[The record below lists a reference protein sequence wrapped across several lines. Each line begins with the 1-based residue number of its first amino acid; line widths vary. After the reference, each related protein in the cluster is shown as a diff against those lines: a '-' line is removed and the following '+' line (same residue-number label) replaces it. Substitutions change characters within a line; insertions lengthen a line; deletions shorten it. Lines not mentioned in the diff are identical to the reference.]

1 MAIDDTQLTRAEKAM
16 QTHRDASARAVAAR
30 YDRRVGRIVVALGSG
45 LELAFPP
52 RLAEGLEGA
61 SIEDLSEIEI
71 TPSGLGLHWPRLDAD
86 LYVPGLIEGVFG
98 SKAWM
103 ARELGARGGR
113 VQSAAK
119 ARAARANGRKGG
131 RPRKVAAS

>member
-1 MAIDDTQLTRAEKAM
+1 MVIDETELKRAEKAM
-16 QTHRDASARAVAAR
+16 QAHRAAGAQAVAAR
-30 YDRRVGRIVVALGSG
+30 YDRRVGRIVITLGSG

-113 VQSAAK
+113 AQSAAK

-131 RPRKVAAS
+131 RPRKVAAG